1 MAEME
6 KSIADFQE
14 TMEVLSKESGEA
26 MHHFRA
32 FMDCVLAKKVLDTKT
47 KELIALGT
55 AITARCKYCIA
66 IHVKKAIAAGAPHL
80 GHAGGLGTPWG
91 TSIMFPHAKH
101 LNFLAGTIAGG
112 CAIRFHPLS
121 VCLEWLKPRTSTLFR
136 LGCSELSSP
145 EARPR
150 CRNARVPHPMGFQ
163 RLT

>member
-14 TMEVLSKESGEA
+14 TMEILSKESREA

-66 IHVKKAIAAGAPHL
+66 IHVKKAIAAGATREEIL
-80 GHAGGLGTPWG
+80 EAATVSILMGGGPALTYV
-91 TSIMFPHAKH
+91 TEVKKA
-101 LNFLAGTIAGG
+101 
-112 CAIRFHPLS
+112 
-121 VCLEWLKPRTSTLFR
+121 LEEFETK
-136 LGCSELSSP
+136 
-145 EARPR
+145 
-150 CRNARVPHPMGFQ
+150 
-163 RLT
+163 